1 MPETFAETHAG
12 LHVNWLLQLPNKNS
26 VSNIQNNNSKL
37 PKDINV
43 YPYQYTTSHLYRESH
58 SACCFSELRI
68 LATNFITVDSFWTS
82 QHTYMRVASIVEHN
96 SCCIE
101 RASLYLTENKLH
113 LHYKDRRVNSFSGND
128 NCYAE
133 SPIIPTNTSRG

>member
-1 MPETFAETHAG
+1 MHVG

-26 VSNIQNNNSKL
+26 VSNIQSNNSKL

-58 SACCFSELRI
+58 SDCCFSELHI
-68 LATNFITVDSFWTS
+68 LATNFKTVDSCWTS
-82 QHTYMRVASIVEHN
+82 QHTYMRVQRNVQHN

-101 RASLYLTENKLH
+101 ITSLYIIEKKLH
-113 LHYKDRRVNSFSGND
+113 LHYEDQCVNSLSGND
-128 NCYAE
+128 NFYAE
-133 SPIIPTNTSRG
+133 SPVKPTNTSRG